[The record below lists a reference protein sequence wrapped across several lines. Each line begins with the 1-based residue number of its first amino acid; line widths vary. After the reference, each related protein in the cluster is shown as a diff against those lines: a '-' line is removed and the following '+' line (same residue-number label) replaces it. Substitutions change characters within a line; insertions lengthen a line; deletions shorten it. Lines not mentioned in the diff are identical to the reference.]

1 MKYLYKSFVVIT
13 RIIMNSINGHITWK
27 DTWMFSKWSENEAK
41 QTPAMEMEEL
51 KSQANLPLEKG
62 KGEYVNESTR
72 SYTSIP

>member
-1 MKYLYKSFVVIT
+1 
-13 RIIMNSINGHITWK
+13 
-27 DTWMFSKWSENEAK
+27 MFSKWSENEAK